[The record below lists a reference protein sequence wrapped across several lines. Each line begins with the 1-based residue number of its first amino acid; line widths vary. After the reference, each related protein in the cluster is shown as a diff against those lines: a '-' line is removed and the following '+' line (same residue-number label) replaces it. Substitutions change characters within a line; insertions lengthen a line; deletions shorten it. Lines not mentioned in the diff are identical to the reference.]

1 MQAKHE
7 LRSELIIG
15 NESTQSRMDN
25 NAKSL
30 MSYGKIISLD
40 ETVDQL
46 MRVTREEICDFMQHW
61 ADPDNS
67 SICVMGNY

>member
-1 MQAKHE
+1 
-7 LRSELIIG
+7 
-15 NESTQSRMDN
+15 MDN

-46 MRVTREEICDFMQHW
+46 MRVTREEICDFMQQW